1 MDRKRSFQAR
11 FERAKTP
18 MGAVP
23 ISVIMGFDYPLGDT
37 EPCGRGEAS
46 SSSSYS
52 YSCKPSYT
60 SSYTSSYPSTLT
72 SNYSNYR
79 DTNMLERIP
88 RPPTQR
94 TAAATPAYRTPGQR
108 QYLAELG
115 LSSATPEK
123 RPLVTTTAQVLLL
136 NTPNS
141 SPATTPPPSA
151 CPPPRCPA
159 GRAGQ
164 GLWRPPLPRP
174 GDRLHSSPGHL
185 PRPIHLLTQAR
196 PAAATTDSPLSG
208 ADFFRHICSRFI

>member
-46 SSSSYS
+46 SSSYS

-60 SSYTSSYPSTLT
+60 SSYPSTLT
-72 SNYSNYR
+72 SSYSSYR

-108 QYLAELG
+108 QY
-115 LSSATPEK
+115 
-123 RPLVTTTAQVLLL
+123 V
-136 NTPNS
+136 
-141 SPATTPPPSA
+141 
-151 CPPPRCPA
+151 
-159 GRAGQ
+159 GRAETEV
-164 GLWRPPLPRP
+164 RKASCSVFC
-174 GDRLHSSPGHL
+174 SS
-185 PRPIHLLTQAR
+185 
-196 PAAATTDSPLSG
+196 SS
-208 ADFFRHICSRFI
+208 

>member
-108 QYLAELG
+108 QYL
-115 LSSATPEK
+115 
-123 RPLVTTTAQVLLL
+123 
-136 NTPNS
+136 
-141 SPATTPPPSA
+141 
-151 CPPPRCPA
+151 
-159 GRAGQ
+159 GRAGTELRDTRETTPGYNYSPSSALEHPKQ
-164 GLWRPPLPRP
+164 QPCHYATALSLSSTPLPSRQSRARTVAP
-174 GDRLHSSPGHL
+174 STPSPWRQTTFL
-185 PRPIHLLTQAR
+185 SR
-196 PAAATTDSPLSG
+196 PAASSHPSPYSG
-208 ADFFRHICSRFI
+208 QASSSYNRFSSVRSRFM